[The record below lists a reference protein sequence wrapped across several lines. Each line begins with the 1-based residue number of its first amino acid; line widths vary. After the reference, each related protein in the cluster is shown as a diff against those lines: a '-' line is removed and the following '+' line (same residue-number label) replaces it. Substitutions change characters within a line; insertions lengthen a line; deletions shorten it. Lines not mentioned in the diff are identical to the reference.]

1 MYQQARSI
9 FLCIALF
16 TVNVFL
22 YTDLQGQ
29 HPIPAKKL
37 IVPGKQIGLTRIS
50 DRATLVRKKL
60 GAPSFEEAAMGKSL
74 AQWISTIDKGIE
86 TDIFFITN
94 MGAANEAS
102 RAEMI
107 RVSSP
112 YFITQLNISIGAMLS
127 AIQPLYPR
135 IKKVGSYTAAETH
148 FTIALYDD
156 RKAGICFEIDE
167 SGKCVGIAVHKPG
180 KESYGLYFA
189 RFPGFTLL

>member
-16 TVNVFL
+16 TVNVFSI
-22 YTDLQGQ
+22 TDLQAQ
-29 HPIPAKKL
+29 QPIPAKKL

-50 DRATLVRKKL
+50 DRATLVRKRL

-74 AQWISTIDKGIE
+74 AQWISANDNRIE

-112 YFITQLNISIGAMLS
+112 YFITQQQIATGSTLS

-135 IKKVGSYTAAETH
+135 IKKLGTYTQAETH

-167 SGKCVGIAVHKPG
+167 AGKCVGIAIHKPG

-189 RFPGFTLL
+189 LFPGFTIL